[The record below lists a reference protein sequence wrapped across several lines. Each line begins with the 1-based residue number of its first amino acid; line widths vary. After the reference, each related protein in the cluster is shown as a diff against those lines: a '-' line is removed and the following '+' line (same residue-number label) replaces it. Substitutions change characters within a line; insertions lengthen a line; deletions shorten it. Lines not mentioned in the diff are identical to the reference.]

1 MLKLRSY
8 CLILLLVLLP
18 GLLLAA
24 SSPLTMLQNTANQMI
39 EELKKNKASLQQ
51 DPLSVYSIVKRILL
65 PHIDQETMARSVLD
79 RETWQKASPQERKKF
94 MDEYTF
100 LLVRTYSRAL
110 ASYNDQEIRFL
121 PIRGGVEGQRLVQ
134 VNSLI
139 LQKNGP
145 SIPIDYRVRL
155 AGNEWKVYDISVDSV
170 SMVQSYKVQFA
181 EKLAENGI
189 TGLISSIQ
197 QLNKSQK

>member
-79 RETWQKASPQERKKF
+79 RETWQKASPQERKEF